1 MSHVP
6 KDASIQHQQIHG
18 SAGSYVVG
26 FMLSLIFTFIPY
38 YLVVNQIITGSSLL
52 ITIMIFAVLQLIV
65 QLVFFLH
72 LGRGPKPNWN
82 LYSLIGTFVTILA
95 VVGGSIFI
103 ISNITYNMLPTDQA
117 KKLINDEGI
126 TQIEGSETGA
136 CQGQHV
142 THEIRIRN
150 NIVAPEYT
158 YAKKCDTL
166 LFINEDNGSRNFV
179 FGNHPE
185 RTIYAGENDLTTSN
199 RRSDSL
205 ILSELGVYQFYD
217 ESSPA
222 TTGFFVV
229 EN

>member
-1 MSHVP
+1 MSHLP
-6 KDASIQHQQIHG
+6 KDAGIQDHQIHG
-18 SAGSYVVG
+18 SVGSYVVG

-38 YLVVNQIITGSSLL
+38 YLVVNQIITSFSLL
-52 ITIMIFAVLQLIV
+52 MTIMMFAVLQLIV

-82 LYSLIGTFVTILA
+82 LYSLIGTFVAILA

-136 CQGQHV
+136 CEGQHE
-142 THEIRIRN
+142 THEIRIN
-150 NIVAPEYT
+150 NNVVSPEYT
-158 YAKKCDTL
+158 YANKCDTL
-166 LFINEDNGSRNFV
+166 LFINEDSGSRNLV
-179 FGNHPE
+179 FGNYPE
-185 RTIYAGENDLTTSN
+185 RTIYAGEKDITTSN